1 MLRSEKNIFEDNY
14 IKYISNNTT
23 DELGSKINNIRII
36 LARLGNIIT
45 KNERDKIRKE
55 LYKIEKKQKPTKTQ
69 KERYY
74 RYLIE
79 LANTL
84 NKKEEYKHSDYN
96 DLDYFG
102 IRDVENLFISADD
115 DYYKPVLAK
124 RSL

>member
-1 MLRSEKNIFEDNY
+1 MLRSEKNIFEHNY

-84 NKKEEYKHSDYN
+84 DKKENINIATIMIYIILE
-96 DLDYFG
+96 
-102 IRDVENLFISADD
+102 
-115 DYYKPVLAK
+115 
-124 RSL
+124 